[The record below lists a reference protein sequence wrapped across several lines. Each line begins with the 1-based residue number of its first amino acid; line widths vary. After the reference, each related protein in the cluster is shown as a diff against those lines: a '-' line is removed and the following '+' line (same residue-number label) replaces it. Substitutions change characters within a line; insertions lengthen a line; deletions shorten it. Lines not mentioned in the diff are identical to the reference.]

1 MPTESR
7 RGALVAMS
15 LVLVLAACPVRADD
29 GVFEGSGGTVSLS
42 QSRHVRMVAE
52 EVVFDLTNPEVVRV
66 ACLFVVVN
74 EGPADTLLLGFP
86 DYWPSEDDV
95 SQLADGRSAI
105 RDLVVMVDG
114 VPVTTTA
121 VPAAEAPTILGD
133 RTPGVAWNV
142 AHVWPCAFAP
152 GQVRV
157 LRTEYSHV
165 YSMMV
170 GVSHVLNYVL
180 RTGASWAGPIG
191 KVVARIVPG
200 ELRIK
205 ERYSPQRWERVGAEY
220 VWTAA
225 DLEPTEDIWAGLA
238 NPAQVARELAADW
251 RHWMGD
257 GRPDSL
263 DNASRMVRD
272 TSMLPGSRPDFLAE
286 VCEALGDSLPDLRA
300 VIEEFR

>member
-1 MPTESR
+1 MPTDAR
-7 RGALVAMS
+7 RGGLVAMA
-15 LVLVLAACPVRADD
+15 LMLILAACPARADD

-52 EVVFDLTNPEVVRV
+52 EVVFDLTTPDLIRV

-86 DYWPSEDDV
+86 DYWPATDDD
-95 SQLADGRSAI
+95 SQRADGRSAI

-121 VPAAEAPTILGD
+121 VPAADAPTILGD
-133 RTPGVAWNV
+133 RTRGVAWNV
-142 AHVWPCAFAP
+142 AHVWTCDFAP
-152 GQVRV
+152 GQTRV
-157 LRTEYSHV
+157 LRTEYCHG

-180 RTGASWAGPIG
+180 RTGASWAGSIG
-191 KVVARIVPG
+191 KVVVRIIPG

-205 ERYSPQRWERVGAEY
+205 ARYGPQRWERVGAEY

-225 DLEPTEDIWAGLA
+225 DLEPTEDIWVGLA
-238 NPAQVARELAADW
+238 KPAQVAQDLAGNW
-251 RHWMGD
+251 RRWTSD
-257 GRPDSL
+257 GRPESL
-263 DNASRMVRD
+263 DEARRLVRD
-272 TSMLPGSRPDFLAE
+272 TSMLSGSRPDFLAE

-300 VIEEFR
+300 LVEEFR